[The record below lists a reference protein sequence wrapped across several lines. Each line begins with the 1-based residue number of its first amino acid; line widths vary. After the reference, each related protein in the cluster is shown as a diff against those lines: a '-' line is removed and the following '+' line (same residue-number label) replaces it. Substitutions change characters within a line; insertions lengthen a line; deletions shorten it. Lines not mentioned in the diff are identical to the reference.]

1 MTGKRSAYE
10 RLKKFR
16 NLKRKTVDDGNSE
29 NSICGDDTISASK
42 SLIEEVDQELK
53 VAIPEDLKCNHLNS
67 IYICI
72 KKFYV
77 FQL

>member
-16 NLKRKTVDDGNSE
+16 KLKRKKVDGDGNSE

-53 VAIPEDLKCNHLNS
+53 VAIREDLK
-67 IYICI
+67 
-72 KKFYV
+72 
-77 FQL
+77 

>member
-16 NLKRKTVDDGNSE
+16 KLKRKKVVDGNSD

-42 SLIEEVDQELK
+42 NLIEVVDQELK
-53 VAIPEDLKCNHLNS
+53 VAIPEGLK
-67 IYICI
+67 
-72 KKFYV
+72 
-77 FQL
+77 